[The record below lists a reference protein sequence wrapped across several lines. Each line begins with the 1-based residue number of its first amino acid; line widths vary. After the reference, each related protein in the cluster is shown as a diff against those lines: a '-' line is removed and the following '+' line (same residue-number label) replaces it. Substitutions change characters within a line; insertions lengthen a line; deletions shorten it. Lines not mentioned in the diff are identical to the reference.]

1 MASHSS
7 LGHGSNLYITY
18 PYGLLALKALCPDIL
33 RTVRNVYISG
43 TYTTAKPAH
52 NQRVEPMYGRGR
64 RHNFLMPPEVSEDTA
79 AAATHTLG
87 KVVSTILGPEG
98 HPTFRKLE
106 LRIFYPDED
115 KYSHVWGDDR
125 SPAGIALKN
134 IAGGD
139 IDLDVWRGRQGT
151 GVAIVARPYLPSR
164 KVSTRWH
171 RLGDTR
177 KENESFVIGEHWGK
191 E

>member
-1 MASHSS
+1 M
-7 LGHGSNLYITY
+7 
-18 PYGLLALKALCPDIL
+18 
-33 RTVRNVYISG
+33 
-43 TYTTAKPAH
+43 
-52 NQRVEPMYGRGR
+52 EPIYGRGR
-64 RHNFLMPPEVSEDTA
+64 RHNSLILPEVSEDTT
-79 AAATHTLG
+79 ATATRTLE

-115 KYSHVWGDDR
+115 KYSHVWGDER

-139 IDLDVWRGRQGT
+139 IDLGVWRGRKGT
-151 GVAIVARPYLPSR
+151 GIAITARPDVSSR

-177 KENESFVIGEHWGK
+177 EENERFVIGEHWGK